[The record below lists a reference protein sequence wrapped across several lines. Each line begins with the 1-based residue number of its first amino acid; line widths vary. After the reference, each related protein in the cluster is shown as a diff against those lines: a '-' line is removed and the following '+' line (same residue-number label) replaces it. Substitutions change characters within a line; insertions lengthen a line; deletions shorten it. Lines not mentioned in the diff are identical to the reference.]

1 MKFIGSL
8 VLYFFFFFLVEKQKY
23 LESMLRSLTKIIP

>member
-8 VLYFFFFFLVEKQKY
+8 VLYFFFFLVEKQKY